1 MTLCTADGHSRSVMS
16 SAAAELEPGPD
27 GDHPVAMPTAM
38 PRLDKELRALYVA
51 HAPLVWRTLRRLG
64 VADAQ
69 LDDAVQDVFLVVHR
83 RWLKFEQRSSVKT
96 WIVGIAVR
104 VAKDYRR
111 TQLRHARRIDQLA
124 AALASESDLSS
135 SPSDATERR
144 EASRLLYC
152 LLAALPDDLRDILV
166 LVEIEE
172 FTVREASEA
181 LGIRLRTGQRR
192 LHAAI
197 EAISAAVS
205 DYVSGERRSLP

>member
-1 MTLCTADGHSRSVMS
+1 MTFPTADGHSTIVMS
-16 SAAAELEPGPD
+16 STAAELEPDPARD
-27 GDHPVAMPTAM
+27 SQVAMPE
-38 PRLDKELRALYVA
+38 PGLDDELRALYVA
-51 HAPLVWRTLRRLG
+51 YAPLVWRSLRRLG
-64 VADAQ
+64 VDEAQ

-83 RWLKFEQRSSVKT
+83 RWRQFERRSSMKT

-111 TQLRHARRIDQLA
+111 TQLRHARRVDHLA
-124 AALASESDLSS
+124 AWLTSDTDINN
-135 SPSDATERR
+135 SPCDATERR
-144 EASRLLYC
+144 EASQLLHC

-172 FTVREASEA
+172 LTVREASEA

-192 LHAAI
+192 LRAAA
-197 EAISAAVS
+197 EAMSAAVA